1 MQSKQHRAT
10 CDKWFVSISAYN
22 SGLGLSEESIARVTE
37 RLDGLKYKTK
47 LLANEH
53 KNSYGQTFEH
63 LHFYFQHDK
72 LQSQDNVLK
81 KYKNILKDLNLYN
94 HKKDVNVKPATH
106 PEILLGGYLRKD
118 DETTVLI
125 DTLPNNFKKQCIQ
138 SATEYSN
145 KVCILKGRKC
155 PSFQEAPYT
164 IYEFINRK
172 KLDYDQS
179 WTSFKSILKLMLK
192 SHEYAIGNLIGKF
205 TKIKLQLDYEFY
217 DNDFVFERLLDNEHN
232 RDMDTYQCR
241 NLHIEHNTIT
251 QHHHPLPE
259 KIPPPMEGEYEGAK
273 HIPILNYDDKVNF
286 NKWGET

>member
-1 MQSKQHRAT
+1 MQSKQYRST
-10 CDKWFVSISAYN
+10 CDKWFVSISSFN

-37 RLDGLKYKTK
+37 RLDGLKYKAK
-47 LLANEH
+47 LLVNEH

-81 KYKNILKDLNLYN
+81 KYKNILKDLDLYN

-106 PEILLGGYLRKD
+106 PEILIGGYLQKAED
-118 DETTVLI
+118 TTILL
-125 DTLPNNFKKQCIQ
+125 DTLTPHFKNQCLEK
-138 SATEYSN
+138 AVEYSN

-155 PSFQEAPYT
+155 PSINEAPYT
-164 IYEFINRK
+164 IYEFISRN

-179 WTSFKSILKLMLK
+179 WSSFKYILKQMLK
-192 SHEYAIGNLIGKF
+192 SHEYALTNLLGKF
-205 TKIKLQLDYEFY
+205 TKIKLTLDYEFY
-217 DNDFVFERLLDNEHN
+217 DNDLVFERLLDNEHN
-232 RDMDTYQCR
+232 KDMDTYQCK

-259 KIPPPMEGEYEGAK
+259 SIPPPMEGEYEGK
-273 HIPILNYDDKVNF
+273 NHIPILNHDDKVNF
-286 NKWGET
+286 EKWGET